1 MTNRKK
7 LLRAALLTL
16 LLLLALTPFVPWK
29 VERYRTTD
37 FFELS
42 WAGDATKIAWQEDC
56 WQPAG
61 PLEGP
66 LLTLFTNLSPRGSFT
81 GNMYGKPE
89 ELYMVY
95 YAYRLTTWTGR
106 QALLFLYDHQF
117 GGFLIAEQYGRAA
130 MTWIGEAGWEGFQ
143 TLPLVTMTFAG
154 AFI

>member
-29 VERYRTTD
+29 VERYSAPGLFDLDTD
-37 FFELS
+37 ITAFP
-42 WAGDATKIAWQEDC
+42 WQEDC

-66 LLTLFTNLSPRGSFT
+66 LLTLFTNLSPRGYFT
-81 GNMYGKPE
+81 GNMAGQPD
-89 ELYMVY
+89 ELHMVY

-117 GGFLIAEQYGRAA
+117 GGFLTAEQHGRAA

-143 TLPLVTMTFAG
+143 TLPLVTMTFA
-154 AFI
+154 ASYI